1 MKTVDMPAFF
11 KIGYLCPLCKHP
23 GSEFVEE

>member
-1 MKTVDMPAFF
+1 MKTVDMSAFF
-11 KIGYLCPLCKHP
+11 KIGYVCLLCKHP